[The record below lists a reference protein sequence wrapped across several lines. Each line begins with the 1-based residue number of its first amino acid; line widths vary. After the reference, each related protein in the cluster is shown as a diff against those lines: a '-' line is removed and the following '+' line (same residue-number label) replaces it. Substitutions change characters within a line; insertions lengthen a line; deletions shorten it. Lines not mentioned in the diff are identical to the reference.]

1 MTIYIQQSPAGP
13 ARAQV
18 TFDFTTGV
26 TTDLGYPRT
35 AVTPFAAI
43 GGATVVK
50 VVDVVT
56 PAATR
61 FEAVAIASWTSSG
74 GTLSVGYFT
83 GLEASTHYII
93 TVEVVSA

>member
-1 MTIYIQQSPAGP
+1 MTIHIQQSPVGP
-13 ARAQV
+13 ARVRV
-18 TFDFTTGV
+18 TFDFTTDV
-26 TTDLGYPRT
+26 TTDLGYPKT
-35 AVTPFAAI
+35 VATGLTSI

-61 FEAVAIASWTSSG
+61 YEAVAIASWTSSG

-93 TVEVVSA
+93 TVEVFSA

>member
-1 MTIYIQQSPAGP
+1 MAIHIQHSHIGP
-13 ARAQV
+13 ARKQV

-35 AVTPFAAI
+35 AVTGFTAIAGAA
-43 GGATVVK
+43 VVK

-56 PAATR
+56 PAAVR
-61 FEAVAIASWTSSG
+61 YEAVGIASWTSTG
-74 GTLSVGYFT
+74 GTLEVGYFT

-93 TVEVVSA
+93 TVEVISA